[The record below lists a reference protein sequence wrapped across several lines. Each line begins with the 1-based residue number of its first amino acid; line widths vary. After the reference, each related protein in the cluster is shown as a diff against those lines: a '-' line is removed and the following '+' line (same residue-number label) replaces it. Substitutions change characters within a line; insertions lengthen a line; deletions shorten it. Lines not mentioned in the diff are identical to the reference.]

1 MPFDNRELLARI
13 IKCEA
18 EGEGENGMRAVATVI
33 MNRVNAPYGEYQRV
47 GQGNIRTIIMQ
58 PNQFS
63 CAASTING
71 VPTFRNIYTTRPDNI
86 DYQIADWALGGGRFF
101 GVANCLW
108 YLNPQ
113 RECIEYFPA
122 NQSGKYFTSINQHCF
137 YSPTPKYRT
146 T

>member
-1 MPFDNRELLARI
+1 MPFDNRELFARI

-18 EGEGENGMRAVATVI
+18 EGEGENGMKAVATTI

-47 GQGNIRTIIMQ
+47 GQGNIRKIMLQ

-63 CAASTING
+63 CAAATKNG
-71 VPTFRNIYTTRPDNI
+71 IPTTRNVYTTPPEDI
-86 DYQIADWALGGGRFF
+86 HYEIADWALGGGKFF
-101 GVANCLW
+101 GISNSLW

-113 RECIEYFPA
+113 GVCVNYFPA
-122 NQSGKYFTSINQHCF
+122 NKSGEYFTTINQHCF
-137 YSPTPKYRT
+137 YSPTPRYKT

>member
-1 MPFDNRELLARI
+1 MFDDRELLARI

-18 EGEGENGMRAVATVI
+18 EGEGENGMRAVATVV
-33 MNRVNAPYGEYQRV
+33 MNRVHAPYGEYQRV

-63 CAASTING
+63 CAESAING
-71 VPTFRNIYTTRPDNI
+71 VPTSRNIYTVPPDDI
-86 DYQIADWALGGGRFF
+86 HYEIADWALSGGRFF

-108 YLNPQ
+108 YLNPP
-113 RECIEYFPA
+113 RECAAYFPA

-137 YSPTPKYRT
+137 YSPTPKYRAT
-146 T
+146 